1 MRGRQRPPEDGVG
14 SVLLVNPNDVTGVE
28 LLPRGVLDVLAD
40 DEGVGADPQVVEVVG
55 VSPVL
60 ALP

>member
-1 MRGRQRPPEDGVG
+1 
-14 SVLLVNPNDVTGVE
+14 VNPKGVTGVK
-28 LLPRGVLDVLAD
+28 LLPSGVLDVLAD
-40 DEGVGADPQVVEVVG
+40 DKGVRADPLVVEVVV